1 MARLPKHNKTDA
13 PTYINLGFD
22 GTKFFLR
29 NCKLCIGLV
38 QSLTLGLHFA
48 INLIKLD
55 NV

>member
-1 MARLPKHNKTDA
+1 MVCLPKHNKTDV
-13 PTYINLGFD
+13 PTYINLGLY

-29 NCKLCIGLV
+29 NCKLCIGLF